1 MDLPDSGIES
11 GSPALQADSLPEGT
25 PDNNEETGS
34 NECGITE
41 EALEACKGCSGTH
54 RRDLSGVGG
63 TKHQA
68 RSQTGVRRNCT
79 KAQLPTLKGPLGF
92 TN

>member
-25 PDNNEETGS
+25 PDNNEETDS
-34 NECGITE
+34 NEFSITG
-41 EALEACKGCSGTH
+41 EALEVCEGCSGTH

-68 RSQTGVRRNCT
+68 RSQTDVRGNCT
-79 KAQLPTLKGPLGF
+79 KAQLPTLKRHLGF